1 MTSLLVDFNYYGYC
15 GSISFE
21 ALKSYMVEIG
31 EINGEEIDSSFVLII
46 FLKVIIFLAHRIQ
59 GPIPKLWIWILT
71 NILTH
76 GTGEQNIK

>member
-46 FLKVIIFLAHRIQ
+46 FLKVIIFLADWIQ
-59 GPIPKLWIWILT
+59 GPIPKL
-71 NILTH
+71 
-76 GTGEQNIK
+76 